1 MEMEECISN
10 GLVDESGVLV
20 VALHGR
26 MGGEAEES
34 RKKKKTPTVTI
45 RDQEFLT
52 VTH

>member
-1 MEMEECISN
+1 MEMQECISN

-34 RKKKKTPTVTI
+34 RRKKENP
-45 RDQEFLT
+45 DCDNP
-52 VTH
+52 